1 MKKIILILTLILTF
15 QKGFTQTSVFE
26 IMLDNKSEYITEKNI
41 NDVYAFII
49 QIDQMMKSENNVENI
64 YTENFKKLL
73 NNTRINDLDNILN
86 QIKNN
91 LEIEITKNK
100 LNLIT
105 KFNASNISS
114 INLNN
119 YLIEIEKSNFE
130 IKKKPSVN
138 SLGIFDYSSNKSIKQ
153 VTSELKYEFTLKEK
167 INKKIKL
174 DINIRAF
181 KKCDY
186 KIITNKDISTEL
198 LGIKI
203 ININKNHI
211 AVENSNSDFEFIPCK
226 KEKIAKVSTMKLNIY
241 KPIYEYLKSNQK
253 TTVENL
259 KKEFPI
265 ERLKKLNTKGTY
277 EIIIFNVNSLNEI
290 LILKKE
296 YKELKTTLEKNY
308 N

>member
-1 MKKIILILTLILTF
+1 MKKIILILTLILIF
-15 QKGFTQTSVFE
+15 QKSFAQTSVFE
-26 IMLDNKSEYITEKNI
+26 IMLDNKTEDITEKNI
-41 NDVYAFII
+41 NDVYAFIT
-49 QIDQMMKSENNVENI
+49 QIDQMMKSEKIVENR

-73 NNTRINDLDNILN
+73 KNTRINDLDNILN

-91 LEIEITKNK
+91 LEIEITESK

-130 IKKKPSVN
+130 IKKKSSVN
-138 SLGIFDYSSNKSIKQ
+138 SIGIFDYSSNKSIKQ

-167 INKKIKL
+167 ISKKIKL
-174 DINIRAF
+174 DINIKAF

-186 KIITNKDISTEL
+186 KIITSKDISTEL

-211 AVENSNSDFEFIPCK
+211 AVENSNDDFEFLPYK
-226 KEKIAKVSTMKLNIY
+226 NEKVAKVSTMKLSIY

-253 TTVENL
+253 TTIENL

-277 EIIIFNVNSLNEI
+277 EIIIFNGNSLNEI

-296 YKELKTTLEKNY
+296 YKELKTVLEKKL
-308 N
+308 